1 MQYAVVVPFYMLV
14 MAAGSSI
21 LLLYVFDVDNSSFS
35 FQQLWWWCAQYPDA
49 HSIKDEAII
58 DRYCTE
64 YTPIA
69 IHHAASNCYKS
80 ATHDVF
86 I

>member
-1 MQYAVVVPFYMLV
+1 MQYAVVVTSFYTLV

-21 LLLYVFDVDNSSFS
+21 LLLYVSDVDNSSFS
-35 FQQLWWWCAQYPDA
+35 FQQLWWST

-69 IHHAASNCYKS
+69 IHHAASNYYKS
-80 ATHDVF
+80 AIHDVF